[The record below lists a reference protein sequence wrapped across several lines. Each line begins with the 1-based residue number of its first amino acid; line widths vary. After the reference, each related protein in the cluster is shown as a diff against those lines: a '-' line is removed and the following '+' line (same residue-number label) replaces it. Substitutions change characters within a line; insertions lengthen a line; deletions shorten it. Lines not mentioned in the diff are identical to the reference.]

1 MRDSQWTSIFA
12 VAILA
17 APTMF
22 GAAGITP
29 PNVTVGESLE
39 VIANVTLDEA
49 APATGLEI
57 TLTSSDPSRLM
68 FSKTAEG
75 AGSASLTLVVRAG
88 YRDSPDYYIQGFGK
102 SGAVSYT
109 ASAPGFAGGSGT
121 VTLTPSGVILIRSGM
136 GVSTLLTTTGA
147 AKTDLVVCS
156 ALLDSEMNFVRP
168 QPVAGGRSVSVTV
181 TSSNVKVGAA
191 VPAAITLDGGSA
203 RASLEF
209 RPFTAGETTLLLNVP
224 QGFSVPAQFAR
235 VATTVMI
242 PGIAVTDDISI
253 GHNLQTGGIVN
264 LGEPAPAGG
273 VVVTLTSNDPGKLL
287 LSRAPDQV
295 GSDSITFT
303 IPAGGVT
310 ASYYMQALA
319 GAGAVTYMAAAP
331 GFRQRTG
338 VVTLTPSGLVMG
350 GPQGPPDEAELLNK
364 EIAEGPHGFVT
375 NLAGRASTIITVYTV
390 QLDPATRRGA
400 DLTVQPVRAGVAIK
414 ALLTNSNPAA
424 GTVKAAELTIPSGVS
439 SASTH
444 FTPAAVGTTAISVT
458 TPPGHTKAA
467 NSTSLTVIVKE

>member
-1 MRDSQWTSIFA
+1 MRSSQWTSIFA

-22 GAAGITP
+22 GTTGLTP

-39 VIANVTLDEA
+39 VIANVALNEA
-49 APATGLEI
+49 APAAGLEI
-57 TLTSSDPSRLM
+57 TLTSSDPSKVM

-75 AGSASLTLVVRAG
+75 AGSASIKLIVRAG
-88 YRDSPDYYIQGFGK
+88 YRDSPDYFIQGFGK
-102 SGAVSYT
+102 SGTVSYT
-109 ASAPGFAGGSGT
+109 ASAPGFANSSGT
-121 VTLTPSGVILIRSGM
+121 VTLAPSGLILARSGM
-136 GVSTLLTTTGA
+136 GVPTLLTTTGA
-147 AKTDLVVCS
+147 KTDLLVYS
-156 ALLDSEMNFVRP
+156 ALLDAEMSFVHP

-181 TSSNVKVGAA
+181 TSSNVRVGAA
-191 VPAAITLDGGSA
+191 VPAGVTIAGGSA
-203 RASLEF
+203 SASIEF
-209 RPFTAGETTLLLNVP
+209 RPLMAGETTLSLNVP
-224 QGFSVPAQFAR
+224 QGFSVPAQFGR
-235 VATTVMI
+235 VATTVLM

-253 GHNLQTGGIVN
+253 GHNLETGGSVS

-273 VVVTLTSNDPGKLL
+273 VVVTLTSNNPGKLL
-287 LSRAPDQV
+287 LSRTPDQV
-295 GSDSITFT
+295 GSDCITVA
-303 IPAGGVT
+303 IPAGGVH

-331 GFRQRTG
+331 GFRTRSGT
-338 VVTLTPSGLVMG
+338 VTLTPSGLVMG
-350 GPQGPPDEAELLNK
+350 GPQGPPDEAELLSK

-375 NLAGRASTIITVYTV
+375 NLAGRASTIVTVYAV

-414 ALLTNSNPAA
+414 AVLTNSNPAA

-439 SASTH
+439 FASTH
-444 FTPAAVGTTAISVT
+444 FTPAGVGTTVISVT
-458 TPPGHTKAA
+458 TPAGYTKAA